1 MGHAEQP
8 HAVTRMNHVAIAVP
22 DLAAAATLYR
32 DVFGCA
38 VSDPQTSEEH
48 GVTIVYVSLGNVNI
62 ELMTP
67 HGDDSPI
74 ARFLERNPAGGIHHI
89 GVEVGDMDA
98 AIGHAAERNI
108 RVLGDGTAKTGIH
121 GNPILF
127 LHPKDLCG
135 TLVELEQT

>member
-1 MGHAEQP
+1 MGDDGQR

-22 DLAAAATLYR
+22 DLGAAAALYR

-38 VSDPQTSEEH
+38 VSEPKTSETH
-48 GVTIVYVSLGNVNI
+48 GVEIVYVTLGNVNI
-62 ELMTP
+62 ELMAP

-74 ARFLERNPAGGIHHI
+74 ARFLERNPDGGLHHI

-98 AIGHAAERNI
+98 AIDHVKDHDVRPI
-108 RVLGDGTAKTGIH
+108 GDGRASTGIH